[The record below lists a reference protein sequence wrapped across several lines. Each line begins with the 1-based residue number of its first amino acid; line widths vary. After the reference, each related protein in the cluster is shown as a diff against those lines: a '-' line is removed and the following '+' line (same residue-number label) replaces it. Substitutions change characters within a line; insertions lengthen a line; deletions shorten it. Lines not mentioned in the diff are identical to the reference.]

1 MVCSVIEGSQWFDC
15 SIPQGWVARF
25 LARRWQ
31 TQANLTTILTSPSAS
46 FLRACNGT
54 RFIARSR
61 RQSAHAES
69 YQSTC
74 QRIVYH
80 HHNVFFTLTGGLG
93 IYFMIFPA
101 EWMDQGLTILLGFG
115 ALLIGLFPVYHTTKD
130 FLRQNRLAAPHI
142 VVSQLPFTAGSTIN
156 GLLNQRV
163 KPGAKVLSLIITLRC
178 VKEIR
183 DCESSAVKCLY
194 EDPHEL
200 LPDQLVTTRNGINE
214 YFSFDIPNRKHF
226 PNSKRRSIHWSLTVT
241 TSVAGWPDYKHEY
254 TVKVFDVG

>member
-1 MVCSVIEGSQWFDC
+1 MVRLQHSPRLGGPFLGPTLANSSQLDNNFDVSVCVFLEGLSWNTIHCSKPKAKC
-15 SIPQGWVARF
+15 
-25 LARRWQ
+25 
-31 TQANLTTILTSPSAS
+31 
-46 FLRACNGT
+46 
-54 RFIARSR
+54 SR
-61 RQSAHAES
+61 RILPIDMPTYRLSS
-69 YQSTC
+69 P
-74 QRIVYH
+74 QR
-80 HHNVFFTLTGGLG
+80 FFFALTGGLG

-101 EWMDQGLTILLGFG
+101 DGVGQGLTILLGFG
-115 ALLIGLFPVYHTTKD
+115 ALLIGLFPVYHTTKN

-183 DCESSAVKCLY
+183 DCESSVVKCLY

-214 YFSFDIPNRKHF
+214 YFSFDIPNRKNF
-226 PNSKRRSIHWSLTVT
+226 PNSKRGSIHWSLTVT
-241 TSVAGWPDYKHEY
+241 TSVAGWPDYKHGY